1 MQLQGEVLGEAPTLK
16 RTVIGYTALAR
27 KSWLVWSRQTQEWLG
42 EKGASGRQ
50 LPCKRSWELVS
61 RCKVD
66 QLSSL
71 VKASRQLACGV
82 NLAPHPATPDSLW
95 KTREIFPTSAPHF
108 RGSPV
113 VIHAFFSLFSQG
125 LPRYFPVCLLET
137 SHTHSLGN
145 PGHQR
150 SLPTLSFF
158 HFSAFTR
165 RINRHGNEG
174 GEVK

>member
-1 MQLQGEVLGEAPTLK
+1 MLGEAPTLK
-16 RTVIGYTALAR
+16 RTVIGHTVLAR
-27 KSWLVWSRQTQEWLG
+27 KSWLIWSRQTQELLG

-50 LPCKRSWELVS
+50 LSRRRSRTAGES
-61 RCKVD
+61 RCQVG

-71 VKASRQLACGV
+71 VKASRQSTCGV
-82 NLAPHPATPDSLW
+82 KVAPHPATPDSLW
-95 KTREIFPTSAPHF
+95 KTREIFPISAPHF

-125 LPRYFPVCLLET
+125 LPRSFPVCPLET